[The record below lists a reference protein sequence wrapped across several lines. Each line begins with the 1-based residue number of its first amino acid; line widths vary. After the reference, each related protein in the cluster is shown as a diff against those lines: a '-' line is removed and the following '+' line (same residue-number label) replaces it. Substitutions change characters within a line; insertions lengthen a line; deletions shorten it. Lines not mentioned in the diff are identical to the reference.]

1 MSRKEARPRG
11 SDMSSK
17 QLARTV
23 LHGRAV
29 TFRFPSGDAVTG
41 YLCGMD
47 DFHWMVVTSD
57 GLKHLIH
64 KGSASVITMADTP
77 SYNSE
82 PLCDEMEAV
91 VGPFRRF
98 VEEVLFGRTPSASR
112 ERAVV

>member
-1 MSRKEARPRG
+1 MPRKDDRPRG

-23 LHGRAV
+23 LHGRSV
-29 TFRFPSGDAVTG
+29 TFRFPSGDAVIG

-47 DFHWMVVTSD
+47 DFHWMIVTPD

-77 SYNSE
+77 SFDSE
-82 PLCDEMEAV
+82 PLRDEMEAV

-98 VEEVLFGRTPSASR
+98 VEEHLFGRTPSASR
-112 ERAVV
+112 ERAAV